1 MQIQILEL
9 IEGAKAAKGLTVII
23 DVFRAFTVACYAIE
37 SGATRIIPVRTLDQ
51 AYALKASNP
60 SYKLVGER
68 GGIMPEG
75 FHFGNSPFNMLHANL
90 TNTTL
95 VHTTSAGTQGIV
107 NASQASEI
115 ITGAFVNAEAIV
127 QYILQKNPSHV
138 SLVAMGWGGVENTDE
153 DTLCATYIRDR
164 LLGLQPDFNEMKR
177 FITEESKTGNFLDLS
192 DRASAPIEDFE
203 LCLQLNRFPFVLKVI
218 PYLDGLHE
226 LQVIKMN

>member
-1 MQIQILEL
+1 MHIQILEL
-9 IEGAKAAKGLTVII
+9 TEGAKAAKGLTVII

-37 SGATRIIPVRTLDQ
+37 SGASRIIPVRTLEQ
-51 AYALKASNP
+51 AFSLKAKNP
-60 SYKLVGER
+60 MYKLVGER

-75 FHFGNSPFNMLHANL
+75 FHFGNSPFSILHTDL
-90 TNTTL
+90 TNSTL

-127 QYILQKNPSHV
+127 QYILQKNPAHV
-138 SLVAMGWGGVENTDE
+138 SLVAMGWGGMESTDE
-153 DTLCATYIRDR
+153 DKLCAIYIRDR
-164 LLGLQPDFNEMKR
+164 LLGLDPDFDEMKR
-177 FITEESKTGNFLDLS
+177 FITEDSKTGNFLDVS
-192 DRASAPIEDFE
+192 DRESAPIEDFE

-218 PYLDGLHE
+218 PFQDDLHE